1 MPELQT
7 KMDAL
12 KKVME
17 DIRDKV
23 LLNDKRLKNNKTLAV
38 YVRNY
43 EENRKYGLGYRK
55 AKDQDRYYRIN
66 ESRIMLFEAARKSI
80 REMGIDPDSVTYSM
94 VTDRIAELEGEKS
107 GLDKEYWQKLK
118 KYKEMEKQMSVMK
131 QYIEKQGIQTRE
143 TAKSEKKRGGQV
155 TVQTLA

>member
-43 EENRKYGLGYRK
+43 EENRKIPPL
-55 AKDQDRYYRIN
+55 
-66 ESRIMLFEAARKSI
+66 
-80 REMGIDPDSVTYSM
+80 
-94 VTDRIAELEGEKS
+94 
-107 GLDKEYWQKLK
+107 
-118 KYKEMEKQMSVMK
+118 
-131 QYIEKQGIQTRE
+131 
-143 TAKSEKKRGGQV
+143 
-155 TVQTLA
+155 